1 MNAVILRV
9 KNNPK
14 SSSTWLCYVQGLK
27 TIVLSKSKLR
37 NVKPNKLY
45 VVDLIGSPYA
55 DGTKFYVRSVINR
68 GELLTKVTATKKK
81 AKAK

>member
-9 KNNPK
+9 MNNPK

-27 TIVLSKSKLR
+27 TMVLNKSKLR
-37 NVKPNKLY
+37 GVKPNKLY

-55 DGTKFYVRSVINR
+55 DGTKFFVRSVKNY
-68 GELLTKVTATKKK
+68 GELQTATYKKK
-81 AKAK
+81 AKTK